1 MAAAPTS
8 NTTTCEGRHCL
19 RIHEASSFFFFF
31 FRLVRN
37 WTNSCW
43 FGWIQNHRFW
53 LKPPIH
59 VEIRKK
65 KKGCKM
71 HHFGWNNKTLT
82 NLTRFI
88 LLIFSSLS
96 LVSVLSVS
104 ALRLPSLTLNH
115 SVTHTISL
123 STHSHT
129 HTISLTTSPT
139 NSQSQVLNS
148 SLNSQAWPTLK
159 SLNSGIKLKLSILVF
174 QFF

>member
-1 MAAAPTS
+1 MDTAKWPPHPRPTRQRVRDA
-8 NTTTCEGRHCL
+8 TACAFMKHPV
-19 RIHEASSFFFFF
+19 FFFFF
-31 FRLVRN
+31 FD
-37 WTNSCW
+37 SCGIGPTHADSAESKTTDS
-43 FGWIQNHRFW
+43 GWNHRYMSKFG
-53 LKPPIH
+53 
-59 VEIRKK
+59 K

-139 NSQSQVLNS
+139 HSQSQVLNS
-148 SLNSQAWPTLK
+148 TQLSTLK
-159 SLNSGIKLKLSILVF
+159 LDPLSKVST
-174 QFF
+174 QVSN